1 MPHLSDVTPSKARA
15 YLLDVGERVFWTF
28 SQTFLGL
35 LVVSGWFEV
44 ANVADVSILQSAAVG
59 GAAAVLSL
67 LKGMAASFYGRSDS
81 AALLPKSLDHK

>member
-1 MPHLSDVTPSKARA
+1 MSRLSELTPSKATT

-28 SQTFLGL
+28 LQAFLGL
-35 LVVSGWFEV
+35 LVVGGAFDV
-44 ANVADVSILQSAAVG
+44 ANVADIGIYQSAAVG

-67 LKGMAASFYGRSDS
+67 LKSTVASFVGKSDT

>member
-1 MPHLSDVTPSKARA
+1 MSHLSDLTPSKTTA

-28 SQTFLGL
+28 LQAFLGL
-35 LVVSGWFEV
+35 LVVGGAFDV
-44 ANVADVSILQSAAVG
+44 ANVADISIYQSAAVG

-67 LKGMAASFYGRSDS
+67 LKGTVAGFLGNSDT